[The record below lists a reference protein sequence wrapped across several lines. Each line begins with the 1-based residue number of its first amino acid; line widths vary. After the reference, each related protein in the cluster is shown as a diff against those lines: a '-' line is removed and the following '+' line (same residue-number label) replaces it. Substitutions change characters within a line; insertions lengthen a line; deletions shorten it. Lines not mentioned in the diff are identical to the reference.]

1 MGGTGNTPN
10 DRAFLDPP
18 RCWFHAAMTNQQP
31 SPCADA
37 VDASI
42 TSMVH
47 AGGHRRPVKIVEHPA
62 FRRWQQPAERGDL
75 AA

>member
-1 MGGTGNTPN
+1 
-10 DRAFLDPP
+10 
-18 RCWFHAAMTNQQP
+18 MTNQQP

-62 FRRWQQPAERGDL
+62 FRRWRQPAERGDVAGRDEAPLL
-75 AA
+75 AMAFRVVSLN

>member
-1 MGGTGNTPN
+1 
-10 DRAFLDPP
+10 
-18 RCWFHAAMTNQQP
+18 MTNQQP

-47 AGGHRRPVKIVEHPA
+47 AGGRHPRPVKIVEHPA
-62 FRRWQQPAERGDL
+62 FRGHRRDDAIDRPQEGHAPLL
-75 AA
+75 AMAFRVVSLN